1 MTFSASEPAAGSD
14 RLVRSLMLYRDL
26 SVVLLGRIE
35 QLKAKTIGDDAEICK
50 DAETDLKSYRRI
62 LLSVFDAE
70 ASLDQRSSAGGGGA
84 GVELDLDA
92 ARADILERL
101 GLRAAEG

>member
-1 MTFSASEPAAGSD
+1 MTFSASEPAADGD
-14 RLVRSLMLYRDL
+14 RLHRSLMLYGDL

-35 QLKAKTIGDDAEICK
+35 QLKAKTIGGDAEICK
-50 DAETDLKSYRRI
+50 AAETDLKSYRRV

-70 ASLDQRSSAGGGGA
+70 ASLDQRSRAVGGGA
-84 GVELDLDA
+84 GVELDLDG

-101 GLRAAEG
+101 GSRAAEG